1 MNGAFS
7 NSAAASHNNFLKIKI
22 HAILPAAMP
31 APATS
36 RRKTQLAA
44 SRARCLA
51 RAERREEMLED
62 VAGGVE
68 FSVIARQYGV
78 SVKTV
83 RREIGRALD
92 ERWTETPQRHLRLQ
106 NERLSRAVRAL
117 EDALLNGDIAAVDPL
132 LRVLDRLDR
141 YNALGQP
148 AAPPDPP
155 EPRLALTHQGQDLA
169 PSALKTLE
177 PDLSLNGDKAP

>member
-1 MNGAFS
+1 
-7 NSAAASHNNFLKIKI
+7 
-22 HAILPAAMP
+22 MP